1 MSSEY
6 YWKLHRL
13 NIILAIVFSILYT
26 LSRSRLTLAE
36 ILLLTII
43 LLTPILFTIIVR
55 VFRVEK

>member
-6 YWKLHRL
+6 YWKLHKL
-13 NIILAIVFSILYT
+13 NTILAIVFSIFYT
-26 LSRSRLTLAE
+26 LSRSRLTPAE